1 MATNPAFDYGSR
13 DYSNIKSDLLR
24 RASVVAPE
32 WTDRDPS
39 DFGMLLVDL
48 WAYMGDIIH
57 YYIDRASKEAFIQTA
72 TQRESVLAFANLY
85 GYTPNYRTSAE
96 ATVYVSNSGSASVE
110 LPANTKFV
118 ALHND
123 NYYYFYS
130 SGSASVPAGQLAEV
144 VVAEGRRTEDEVITS
159 SSSGFPNQ
167 KYIVRDG
174 EVVPNTIDIYVY
186 EEGVKRQWP
195 RYRTLANVPVGAP
208 GFILNVNPEG
218 VVEIWFGDRSSGR
231 IPPAGSTITVS
242 YTSSSGYLGNV
253 PENAIFDFESSVPEA
268 LSVVG
273 SSAAVGGGDGEEVE
287 SIRNALQSIVSSQ
300 DRAVTL
306 QDYRDIT
313 LRVNGVYDAVASYH
327 LDIYES
333 GIEGEPDI
341 MVPRVTIFALPYVSN
356 YLEYQD
362 FEIIVPEEILA
373 SATELFG
380 EKSMVGVYVNV
391 AETIEVCSVD
401 ISFDL
406 TVNKRYVAAWV
417 KADVENVLDN
427 FFTFSNVK
435 FGQEVTRGQLY
446 KAILNVEGVDGCN
459 ITVLETRDGSGGL
472 IPEGELP
479 AEVLIRKGVYTITT
493 IGGMSTSI

>member
-13 DYSNIKSDLLR
+13 DYSNIKADLLR

-48 WAYMGDIIH
+48 WAYMGDIVH

-72 TQRESVLAFANLY
+72 TQKESVLAFANLY

-96 ATVYVSNSGSASVE
+96 ATVYVANNGSAS
-110 LPANTKFV
+110 LTIPTNTKFV

-123 NYYYFYS
+123 VYYYFYS
-130 SGSASVPAGQLAEV
+130 SSSASVPAGQLSEV
-144 VVAEGRRTEDEVITS
+144 TVVEGRRTENEVLTS
-159 SSSGFPNQ
+159 SASGFPNQ

-174 EVVPNTIDIYVY
+174 DVVPNTIDVYVY
-186 EEGVKRQWP
+186 EEGNSRQWL
-195 RYRTLANVPVGAP
+195 RYRTLADMPVGAP
-208 GFILNVNPEG
+208 GYTINVNPEG

-268 LSVVG
+268 LRVMG
-273 SSAAVGGGDGEEVE
+273 SSPALGGGDGEEVE
-287 SIRNALQSIVSSQ
+287 SIRNALQSVVRSQ

-306 QDYRDIT
+306 QDYRDIA
-313 LRVNGVYDAVASYH
+313 LRVNGVYDAIASYY
-327 LDIYES
+327 LNVTEDDPPVMLPTITIY
-333 GIEGEPDI
+333 P
-341 MVPRVTIFALPYVSN
+341 LPYVSN
-356 YLEYQD
+356 YLEFQD
-362 FEIIVPEEILA
+362 FEIPVPSEMIDNIQEIL
-373 SATELFG
+373 S
-380 EKSMVGVYVNV
+380 EKGMVGVYTDV
-391 AETIEVCSVD
+391 APSIEVCAVNV
-401 ISFDL
+401 SFDL
-406 TVNKRYVAAWV
+406 TVNKRYVSAWV
-417 KADVENVLDN
+417 RADVENVLDN
-427 FFTFSNVK
+427 FFTFSNVR
-435 FGQEVTRGQLY
+435 FGHEVTRGQLY

-459 ITVLETRDGSGGL
+459 ITVLEMRDIEDTL

-479 AEVLIRKGVYTITT
+479 AEALIRKGVYTITT